1 MTYEAEVI
9 VRLTGAYEQLTLEHA
24 GNAPPAWTEDDV
36 REVLRAMLM
45 AVDRAVNDGENA
57 ARTVTFRGISWIVS
71 PFDGGVAIALEIPSG
86 SVIAGPFDIA
96 EARLSALISKVMQG
110 RVN

>member
-1 MTYEAEVI
+1 MTYEAEVV
-9 VRLTGAYEQLTLEHA
+9 VRLTGAYERVTLEHG

-36 REVLRAMLM
+36 RGVLQTMLM

-71 PFDGGVAIALEIPSG
+71 PFDAGVAIALEIPSG